1 MKKSKLFRV
10 ATEGATTDGRTIS
23 RAWIEQMARNFDPKK
38 YGARVWIEH
47 MRGLL
52 PDSSF
57 AAQGDVLSVQAK
69 QEADGKLALYA
80 QIQPLDSLIAIN
92 QKGQKLYTSIEVD
105 PDFAGSGEAYMVG
118 LAVTDTPAS
127 LGTEML
133 QFAAQHPNASPLAGR
148 KVKPGNLF
156 TAAEHFSLELE
167 EGAPTTTGP
176 TGETG
181 AMQAVLG
188 VFSKMLDKLAP
199 QPEKKPEPV
208 QTHSAPADQGALV
221 EAFAEAGKVIK
232 TMAQKQ
238 DEMASQF
245 AQLQTQY
252 TDLVQKLSK
261 EEPEGQRRAPATGG
275 SGADLVDY

>member
-1 MKKSKLFRV
+1 
-10 ATEGATTDGRTIS
+10 
-23 RAWIEQMARNFDPKK
+23 MARNFDPKK

-156 TAAEHFSLELE
+156 TVAEHFSLELE
-167 EGAPTTTGP
+167 QEAAAPTGS
-176 TGETG
+176 EAG
-181 AMQAVLG
+181 AMQAVVG
-188 VFSKMLDKLAP
+188 MFSKLLDKLSPP
-199 QPEKKPEPV
+199 QPEKKPETV
-208 QTHSAPADQGALV
+208 QTHSATADQAPLV
-221 EAFAEAGKVIK
+221 EAFAEAGKVLK
-232 TMAQKQ
+232 TMAEKQ
-238 DEMASQF
+238 DEMAGQF
-245 AQLQTQY
+245 AQLQTQHKE
-252 TDLVQKLSK
+252 LVQKLSQQ
-261 EEPEGQRRAPATGG
+261 EQPGHQRPPATGG
-275 SGADLVDY
+275 NGQAMADY

>member
-10 ATEGATTDGRTIS
+10 ALEGATTDGRTIT
-23 RAWIEQMARNFDPKK
+23 RPWIEQMARNFDPKK

-52 PDSSF
+52 PDSAF
-57 AAQGDVLSVQAK
+57 AAQGDVLAVQSK
-69 QEADGKLALYA
+69 QEPDGKLGLYA
-80 QIQPLDSLIAIN
+80 QIQPLESLLAIN

-156 TAAEHFSLELE
+156 TVAEHFSLELE
-167 EGAPTTTGP
+167 EVAPTTTGS
-176 TGETG
+176 EAG
-181 AMQAVLG
+181 AMQAMVG
-188 VFSKMLDKLAP
+188 MFSKFLDKLAP
-199 QPEKKPEPV
+199 PQSEKKPEPV
-208 QTHSAPADQGALV
+208 QTHSATADQTPLV
-221 EAFAEAGKVIK
+221 EALSEAGKVLK

-245 AQLQTQY
+245 AQLQTQH
-252 TDLVQKLSK
+252 TDLVKKLSK

>member
-1 MKKSKLFRV
+1 
-10 ATEGATTDGRTIS
+10 
-23 RAWIEQMARNFDPKK
+23 MARNFDPKK

-133 QFAAQHPNASPLAGR
+133 QFAAQHPNTSPLAGR
-148 KVKPGNLF
+148 KIKPGNLF

-167 EGAPTTTGP
+167 QEAAAPTGSDA
-176 TGETG
+176 G
-181 AMQAVLG
+181 AMQAMVG
-188 VFSKMLDKLAP
+188 MFSKFLDKLSP
-199 QPEKKPEPV
+199 QQPEKKPETV
-208 QTHSAPADQGALV
+208 QTHSATADQAPLV
-221 EAFAEAGKVIK
+221 EALSEASKVLT

-238 DEMASQF
+238 DEMAGKF
-245 AQLQTQY
+245 AQLQTQH
-252 TDLVQKLSK
+252 TELVQKLSQQ
-261 EEPEGQRRAPATGG
+261 EQTGHQRPAATGG
-275 SGADLVDY
+275 NGQAMAEY

>member
-133 QFAAQHPNASPLAGR
+133 QFAAQHPNTSPLAGR
-148 KVKPGNLF
+148 KIKPGNLF

-167 EGAPTTTGP
+167 QEAAAPTGSDA
-176 TGETG
+176 G
-181 AMQAVLG
+181 AMQAMVG
-188 VFSKMLDKLAP
+188 MFSKFLDKLSP
-199 QPEKKPEPV
+199 QQPEKKPEPV
-208 QTHSAPADQGALV
+208 QTHSATADQAPLV
-221 EAFAEAGKVIK
+221 EAFAEASKVLK

-238 DEMASQF
+238 DEMAGQV
-245 AQLQTQY
+245 AQLQTQH
-252 TDLVQKLSK
+252 TDLVKKLSQQ
-261 EEPEGQRRAPATGG
+261 EQTGHQRPPATGG
-275 SGADLVDY
+275 NGQAMADY

>member
-23 RAWIEQMARNFDPKK
+23 RTWIEQMARNFDPKK

-133 QFAAQHPNASPLAGR
+133 QFAAQHPNANPLAGR

-167 EGAPTTTGP
+167 QETPATTGS
-176 TGETG
+176 EVG

-208 QTHSAPADQGALV
+208 QTHSAPADQAPLM
-221 EAFAEAGKVIK
+221 EAFAEAGKVLK

-238 DEMASQF
+238 DEMSSQF
-245 AQLQTQY
+245 AQLQTQHN
-252 TDLVQKLSK
+252 DLVKKLSK

>member
-1 MKKSKLFRV
+1 
-10 ATEGATTDGRTIS
+10 
-23 RAWIEQMARNFDPKK
+23 MARNFDPKK

-156 TAAEHFSLELE
+156 TVAEHFSLELE
-167 EGAPTTTGP
+167 QEAAAPTGS
-176 TGETG
+176 EAG
-181 AMQAVLG
+181 AMQAVVG
-188 VFSKMLDKLAP
+188 MFSKLLDKLSPP

-208 QTHSAPADQGALV
+208 QTHSATADQAPLV
-221 EAFAEAGKVIK
+221 EALSEAGKVLK

-238 DEMASQF
+238 DEMAGQF
-245 AQLQTQY
+245 AQLQTQH
-252 TDLVQKLSK
+252 TDLVKKLSN
-261 EEPEGQRRAPATGG
+261 EEPEGNRRAPATGG

>member
-10 ATEGATTDGRTIS
+10 ATEGATTDGRAIS
-23 RAWIEQMARNFDPKK
+23 RTWIEQMARNFDPKK

-167 EGAPTTTGP
+167 QEAAAPTGSDA
-176 TGETG
+176 G
-181 AMQAVLG
+181 AMQAMVG
-188 VFSKMLDKLAP
+188 MFSKFLDKLSP
-199 QPEKKPEPV
+199 QQPEKKPEPV
-208 QTHSAPADQGALV
+208 QTHSATADQAPLV
-221 EAFAEAGKVIK
+221 EAFAEASKVLK

-238 DEMASQF
+238 DEMAGQF
-245 AQLQTQY
+245 AQLQTQH
-252 TDLVQKLSK
+252 TDLVKKLSQQ
-261 EEPEGQRRAPATGG
+261 EQTGHQRPPATGG
-275 SGADLVDY
+275 NGQAMADY

>member
-10 ATEGATTDGRTIS
+10 ATEGATTDGRAIS
-23 RAWIEQMARNFDPKK
+23 RTWIEQMARNFDPKK

-133 QFAAQHPNASPLAGR
+133 QFAAQNPNASPLAGR

-167 EGAPTTTGP
+167 QEAAAPTGSDA
-176 TGETG
+176 G
-181 AMQAVLG
+181 AMQAMAAM
-188 VFSKMLDKLAP
+188 FSKFLDKLSP
-199 QPEKKPEPV
+199 QQPEKKPENA
-208 QTHSAPADQGALV
+208 QTHNATAEPAQLL
-221 EAFAEAGKVIK
+221 EAVKEAEKVIK
-232 TMAQKQ
+232 AMAQKQ

-245 AQLQTQY
+245 AQLQTKH

>member
-133 QFAAQHPNASPLAGR
+133 QFAAQHPNTSPLAGR
-148 KVKPGNLF
+148 KIKPGNLF

-167 EGAPTTTGP
+167 QEAAAPAGS
-176 TGETG
+176 EAG
-181 AMQAVLG
+181 AMQAMVG
-188 VFSKMLDKLAP
+188 MFSKFLDKLSP
-199 QPEKKPEPV
+199 QQPEKKPEPV
-208 QTHSAPADQGALV
+208 QTHSAPADQAPLV
-221 EAFAEAGKVIK
+221 EAFAEASKVLK

-238 DEMASQF
+238 DEMAGQF
-245 AQLQTQY
+245 AQLQTQH
-252 TDLVQKLSK
+252 TDLVKKLSQ
-261 EEPEGQRRAPATGG
+261 EEQTGQQRQPATGG
-275 SGADLVDY
+275 NGQTMADY